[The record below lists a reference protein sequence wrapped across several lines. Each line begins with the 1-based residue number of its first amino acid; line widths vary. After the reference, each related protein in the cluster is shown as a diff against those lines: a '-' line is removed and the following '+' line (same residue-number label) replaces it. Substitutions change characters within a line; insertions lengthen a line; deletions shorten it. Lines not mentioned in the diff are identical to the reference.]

1 MNIRGELEYLLERK
15 PTDDEV
21 SEAGDWMLDV
31 GRLGVNLSE
40 WVEAM
45 IEIGAL

>member
-1 MNIRGELEYLLERK
+1 MSALAADLEYYLGRV
-15 PTDDEV
+15 PDSDTIA
-21 SEAGDWMLDV
+21 EAGDWQQNNP
-31 GRLGVNLSE
+31 GSNLSE

>member
-1 MNIRGELEYLLERK
+1 MNTAGELEYYLERK
-15 PTDDEV
+15 PTSDEV
-21 SEAGDWMLDV
+21 AEAGDWQQNNP
-31 GRLGVNLSE
+31 GSNLSE